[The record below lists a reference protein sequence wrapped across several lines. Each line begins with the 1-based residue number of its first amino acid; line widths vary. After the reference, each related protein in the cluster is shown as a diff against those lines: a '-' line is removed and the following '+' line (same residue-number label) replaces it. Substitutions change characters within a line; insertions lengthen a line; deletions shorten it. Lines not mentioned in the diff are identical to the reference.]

1 MDEHELRVL
10 RIFVPVLIWLGFVLV
25 VDHGRWQHSIWNLLI
40 DVLIG
45 VVVIPAVTAVERAS
59 RREGYQRFVDRLS
72 HQWPVYFWAGVI
84 AVGIALLATGFVGQG
99 VAVLVIPALV
109 FAWAGLRKLTADPWK

>member
-1 MDEHELRVL
+1 VDENERRVL

-45 VVVIPAVTAVERAS
+45 VVVIPAVAAVERAS

-109 FAWAGLRKLTADPWK
+109 FGWAGLRKLTADPWK